1 MRRFAWQLRQALEH
15 IGWQGVLGIM
25 LLTVSG
31 VLAATVLPSRI
42 SDLDRAQSHLETLR
56 ARLLLAGP
64 DSGRGSVRDDQL
76 ANFYAFFPPLTTLPD
91 WLERIFAAAE
101 KNGVQLDTGEYKLL
115 QETKRKLAR
124 YQMTLPVRGS
134 YAQVRSFIADVLTE
148 VPAAAL
154 DDVGF
159 RREAVG
165 NSELDTRIRFTL
177 YMGTHK

>member
-1 MRRFAWQLRQALEH
+1 MRRLAWQLREALDA
-15 IGWQGVLGIM
+15 IGWQGVLGIT
-25 LLTVSG
+25 LLMVSG
-31 VLAATVLPSRI
+31 VLAATVLPSRLA
-42 SDLDRAQSHLETLR
+42 DLDRAQSHVETAR

-64 DSGRGSVRDDQL
+64 DRGGRGNARDDQL

-91 WLERIFAAAE
+91 WLERIYAAAE

-115 QETKRKLAR
+115 QETNRKLAR
-124 YQMTLPVRGS
+124 YQLTLPVRGS
-134 YAQVRSFIADVLTE
+134 YTQVRGFIADVLTD

-165 NSELDTRIRFTL
+165 NAVLDTRIRFTL
-177 YMGTHK
+177 YMGRA